1 MESKMSFLSNRV
13 SYATIPLSI
22 NVETVKA
29 KRWRYLGKLRQQSHV
44 PGLLLPAVR
53 WVFLLRFHP
62 SLNKLY
68 ATGIPQSHHSPPFV
82 WKMVIW
88 IRSFQFQMHL
98 ILYCAWFWQGNLI
111 QNFRGNIFAKRSN
124 FFLVSVLI
132 RKLQQTSY

>member
-44 PGLLLPAVR
+44 PGLVLPAVR
-53 WVFLLRFHP
+53 WVFLRRFHP

-68 ATGIPQSHHSPPFV
+68 ATGYHSHTTALLLSE
-82 WKMVIW
+82 K
-88 IRSFQFQMHL
+88 RSFESEAFNFKCISYSIVL
-98 ILYCAWFWQGNLI
+98 NFGKEILYKTSEGKFLPNEAI
-111 QNFRGNIFAKRSN
+111 